1 VEVVSRGRIGPPQP
15 GTGTGLIGLAE
26 RVALTG
32 GELRHGP
39 DARGDFVLFATL
51 PWP

>member
-1 VEVVSRGRIGPPQP
+1 
-15 GTGTGLIGLAE
+15 
-26 RVALTG
+26 VALAG

-39 DARGDFVLFATL
+39 DARGDFVLSATL